1 MWIGSASKPSHVCLL
16 SWNLFIL
23 VLFWIICLGILVSE
37 NLSELWLSL
46 RTELGIKIP
55 SYLGR
60 LYVGPARSW
69 LGLGMVVSLYQ
80 VAHKH
85 ILLAQIHVAN

>member
-1 MWIGSASKPSHVCLL
+1 ML
-16 SWNLFIL
+16 SWKLFIL
-23 VLFWIICLGILVSE
+23 VLFCSIYLGILVSE

-46 RTELGIKIP
+46 RIKLGIKIP
-55 SYLGR
+55 SCLGR
-60 LYVGPARSW
+60 LYVGHARAR

-85 ILLAQIHVAN
+85 VLLTQIYVAN